1 MTEAEYR
8 AAAGVNWSTLKYM
21 RDSPMAYQHAV
32 MVPRADSA
40 PLMLGRAVHTLVLQ
54 PDQFDAQF
62 VVWDGGDRRGSE
74 WKAFAE
80 ANSTRTILKMD
91 EMALASRIA
100 DAVFNHAP
108 ALDLLQG
115 CTFEAPLVW
124 HDPATELL
132 CKARPDAIHAG
143 DGLLIDLKTTRCAE
157 NRRFGLECARLGYAL
172 QLAHYAAGCEHAAGF
187 VPQRHILIAVEKDAP
202 HDVGVFEVADMH
214 KELARDEVAMLLQ
227 RVKECRAERRWPG
240 RYAEPQIL
248 QLPAYVEGELEIE
261 EL

>member
-8 AAAGVNWSTLKYM
+8 AAAGINWSTLKYM

-32 MVPRADSA
+32 MVPRADNA
-40 PLMLGRAVHTLVLQ
+40 AFALGRAVHALVLQ
-54 PDQFDAQF
+54 PQTFDAQF
-62 VVWDGGDRRGSE
+62 VVWDGGDRRG
-74 WKAFAE
+74 KAWLEFAE

-100 DAVFNHAP
+100 DAVLSNA
-108 ALDLLQG
+108 AARDVLEQ
-115 CTFEAPLVW
+115 CEREVPLVW
-124 HDPATELL
+124 TDPATGLL
-132 CKARPDAIHAG
+132 CKARPDALASRGGILA
-143 DGLLIDLKTTRCAE
+143 DLKTTRSAD

>member
-8 AAAGVNWSTLKYM
+8 AAAGINWSTLKYM

-40 PLMLGRAVHTLVLQ
+40 KLMLGRAVHTLVLQ

-62 VVWDGGDRRGSE
+62 VVWDGGDRRGAE
-74 WKAFAE
+74 WKVFAE
-80 ANSTRTILKMD
+80 ANSARTILKVD

-100 DAVFNHAP
+100 DAVFNHSP

-124 HDPATELL
+124 HDPATEML
-132 CKARPDAIHAG
+132 CKARLDAIHAG
-143 DGLLIDLKTTRCAE
+143 EGLLIDLKTTRSAD